1 MRAAQRTITLG
12 MLVSGLLIAASAAQ
26 TLPARAASGVVPMGT
41 ALPRATPTAKR
52 VTVAD
57 AEITLSASQ
66 RLIFVELYADW

>member
-1 MRAAQRTITLG
+1 LASPALAAN
-12 MLVSGLLIAASAAQ
+12 
-26 TLPARAASGVVPMGT
+26 GVIPMGT
-41 ALPRATPTAKR
+41 ALPRATSAAKH